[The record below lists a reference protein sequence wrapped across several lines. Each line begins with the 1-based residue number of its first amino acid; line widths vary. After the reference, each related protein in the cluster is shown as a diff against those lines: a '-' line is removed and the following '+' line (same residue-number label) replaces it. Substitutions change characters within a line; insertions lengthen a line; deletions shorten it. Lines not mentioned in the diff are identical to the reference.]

1 MDVAEGG
8 TAARAKL
15 LRNEQVAGQAGED
28 AEGGDDLGGKVL
40 PHFTEAVGDW
50 DAAFRVLAGEM
61 VVFEELERVRMHV
74 PGGDTNERWM
84 KNVEKELVKKIH
96 CSGTTYKLFYS

>member
-1 MDVAEGG
+1 
-8 TAARAKL
+8 
-15 LRNEQVAGQAGED
+15 
-28 AEGGDDLGGKVL
+28 
-40 PHFTEAVGDW
+40 
-50 DAAFRVLAGEM
+50 
-61 VVFEELERVRMHV
+61 MHV